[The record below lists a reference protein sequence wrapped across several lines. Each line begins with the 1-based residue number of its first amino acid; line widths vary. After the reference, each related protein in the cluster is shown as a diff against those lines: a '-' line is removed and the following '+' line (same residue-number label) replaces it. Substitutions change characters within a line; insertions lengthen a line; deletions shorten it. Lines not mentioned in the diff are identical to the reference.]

1 MRFRLY
7 PMASQ
12 TETLARHCSDA
23 RYIWNLALE
32 QWNHWQPGFKPAP
45 GYVEQ
50 ARQLTELRE
59 AVPWVAQGSV
69 TVQQQALRDF
79 HQAWRN
85 FFGGTHGRPTWRR
98 KGVHEGFRIVAVK
111 PGHIQ
116 RLNRH
121 WGQVRIPKAGWVRFR
136 MSRPVP
142 AEARSYRVNLKAGQ
156 WHIAFAVKPEPIDGP
171 GDGSVLGID
180 RGVVIPIAC
189 SDKTSYAVPGLDPR
203 EHRIVKRLQ
212 RKESRQKKGSGRRAR
227 TRLRINKLK
236 GREVARRRD
245 AIEKATTDLARRCDF
260 FRIEDLRIRN
270 MTKGARGT
278 KEMPGRK
285 VRHKAGLNRAIL
297 QSGWGLFGRRLED
310 KAPYRVERV
319 NPAFS
324 SQHCVVCGY
333 TAPENRESQA
343 VFRCKVC
350 GYTANA
356 DFNAAETI
364 AGGHPVTARGGMVLS
379 GLPMNREP
387 QLPTFDRWVGS
398 SNLPALKPGEDV
410 KSASGDDTRWPCR

>member
-7 PMASQ
+7 PTAQ
-12 TETLARHCSDA
+12 QAATLARHCSDA

-32 QWNHWQPGFKPAP
+32 QWNCWQSRVKHPP
-45 GYVEQ
+45 GYAEQ

-59 AVPWVAQGSV
+59 AETWVAEGSV

-79 HQAWRN
+79 HQAWSN
-85 FFGGTHGRPTWRR
+85 FFGATHGRPTWRR
-98 KGVHEGFRIVAVK
+98 KGVNESFRIVVVK
-111 PGHIQ
+111 PRHVL

-121 WGQVRIPKAGWVRFR
+121 WGRVWVPKAGWVRLP

-142 AEARSYRVNLKAGQ
+142 AEAKSYRVGLKAGQ
-156 WHIAFAVKPEPIDGP
+156 WHIAFAVKPETIEGP
-171 GDGSVLGID
+171 RDRSLLGID

-189 SDKTSYAVPGLDPR
+189 SDKTSYAVPGLDAGER
-203 EHRIVKRLQ
+203 RTLKRLQ
-212 RKESRQKKGSGRRAR
+212 RWESRQKKGSGRRAR
-227 TRLRINKLK
+227 TRLRINKLR

-245 AIEKATTDLARRCDF
+245 AIENATTDLARRCDF
-260 FRIEDLRIRN
+260 FRIEDLRVKN
-270 MTKGARGT
+270 MTRSARGT
-278 KEMPGRK
+278 KERPGRK
-285 VRHKAGLNRAIL
+285 VRQKAALNRAVL
-297 QSGWGLFGRRLED
+297 QSGWGLFARRLED

-324 SQHCVVCGY
+324 SQHCAVCGY

-343 VFRCKVC
+343 VFRCKAC

-364 AGGHPVTARGGMVLS
+364 AGGHPVTARGGVVLS
-379 GLPMNREP
+379 GPPMNREP
-387 QLPTFDRWVGS
+387 QLP
-398 SNLPALKPGEDV
+398 ALLV
-410 KSASGDDTRWPCR
+410 SGG

>member
-7 PMASQ
+7 PTSQ
-12 TETLARHCSDA
+12 QAETLARHCSDA

-69 TVQQQALRDF
+69 TVQQQALLDF

-85 FFGGTHGRPTWRR
+85 FGGTHRRPTWRR
-98 KGVHEGFRIVAVK
+98 KGVHEGFRIVAVR
-111 PGHIQ
+111 PSHVQ

-121 WGQVRIPKAGWVRFR
+121 RGQVLIPKAGWVRFR

-142 AEARSYRVNLKAGQ
+142 AEAKSYRVNLKAGQ

-171 GDGSVLGID
+171 GDGSLLGID

-227 TRLRINKLK
+227 TRLRINKLR
-236 GREVARRRD
+236 GREVARRKD

-260 FRIEDLRIRN
+260 FRIEDLRIKN
-270 MTKGARGT
+270 MTRTARGI
-278 KEMPGRK
+278 KEQPGRK
-285 VRHKAGLNRAIL
+285 VRQKAGLNRAIL

-310 KAPYRVERV
+310 KAPDRVEGV

-324 SQHCVVCGY
+324 SQHCVVCHF

-350 GYTANA
+350 GYTASA

-364 AGGHPVTARGGMVLS
+364 AGGHPVTARGDMVLS

-387 QLPTFDRWVGS
+387 QLPTS
-398 SNLPALKPGEDV
+398 SLGA
-410 KSASGDDTRWPCR
+410 

>member
-1 MRFRLY
+1 MRFRVY
-7 PMASQ
+7 ATSQ
-12 TETLARHCSDA
+12 QAETLARHCSDA

-59 AVPWVAQGSV
+59 AVPWVAQGSI

-98 KGVHEGFRIVAVK
+98 KGVHEGFRIVAVR
-111 PGHIQ
+111 PGHVQ

-121 WGQVRIPKAGWVRFR
+121 WGQVLIPKAGWVRFR

-142 AEARSYRVNLKAGQ
+142 AEARSYRVDLKAGQ
-156 WHIAFAVKPEPIDGP
+156 WHIAFAVKPEPIEGP
-171 GDGSVLGID
+171 GDGSLLGID
-180 RGVVIPIAC
+180 RGVVIPVAC
-189 SDKTSYAVPGLDPR
+189 SDKKSYTVPGLDPR
-203 EHRIVKRLQ
+203 ERRTLRRLQ

-236 GREVARRRD
+236 GREVARRKD

-260 FRIEDLRIRN
+260 FRIEDLRVTA
-270 MTKGARGT
+270 MTRSAKGT
-278 KEMPGRK
+278 KDRPGKR
-285 VRHKAGLNRAIL
+285 VTQKAGMNRAIL
-297 QSGWGLFGRRLED
+297 PSGWGLFGRRLEH

-333 TAPENRESQA
+333 TAPEHRESQA
-343 VFRCKVC
+343 V
-350 GYTANA
+350 
-356 DFNAAETI
+356 
-364 AGGHPVTARGGMVLS
+364 
-379 GLPMNREP
+379 
-387 QLPTFDRWVGS
+387 
-398 SNLPALKPGEDV
+398 
-410 KSASGDDTRWPCR
+410 

>member
-7 PMASQ
+7 PTASQ
-12 TETLARHCSDA
+12 TEALARHCSDA

-98 KGVHEGFRIVAVK
+98 KGVHEGFRMVAVK
-111 PGHIQ
+111 PGHVQ

-136 MSRPVP
+136 ISRPVP
-142 AEARSYRVNLKAGQ
+142 AEAKSYRVNLKAGQ
-156 WHIAFAVKPEPIDGP
+156 WHIAFAVKPEPIEGP
-171 GDGSVLGID
+171 GDGSLLGID

-189 SDKTSYAVPGLDPR
+189 SDKTSYAVPGLGAR
-203 EHRIVKRLQ
+203 ERLTVKRLQ

-227 TRLRINKLK
+227 TRSRINKLK
-236 GREVARRRD
+236 GREVARRKD

-260 FRIEDLRIRN
+260 FRIEDLRIKN
-270 MTKGARGT
+270 MTKSARGT
-278 KEMPGRK
+278 KEKPGRK
-285 VRHKAGLNRAIL
+285 VRQKAGLNRAIL
-297 QSGWGLFGRRLED
+297 QSGWGLFAERLED

-319 NPAFS
+319 NPALS

-333 TAPENRESQA
+333 TARENRESQA
-343 VFRCKVC
+343 VFRCKAC

-387 QLPTFDRWVGS
+387 QLSASLVGADFVGIPPV
-398 SNLPALKPGEDV
+398 LGEDV
-410 KSASGDDTRWPCR
+410 KDRSNDIGSLSRRC